1 MKITTSL
8 VIFSIFMLSSCG
20 KKQTIKSIEEDIISG
35 KWKVSLFQEDGVNE
49 TSDFSTYEFIFS
61 PDGTVI
67 ASASGV
73 STNGSWGTSKDDD
86 HKDFNLSLQVP
97 LDELSDDWEV
107 LSNTSDK
114 IELKDISGDGSVELL
129 TFQKI

>member
-86 HKDFNLSLQVP
+86 HIDFNLSLQVP

>member
-1 MKITTSL
+1 MKFTTSL
-8 VIFSIFMLSSCG
+8 VIFSIFMLNSCG

-35 KWKVSLFQEDGVNE
+35 KWKVSFYQEDGVNE
-49 TSDFSTYEFIFS
+49 TSDYSTYEFIFS
-61 PDGTVI
+61 SDGAVI
-67 ASASGV
+67 ASIAGV
-73 STNGSWGTSKDDD
+73 SMNGSWSTSKDDD
-86 HKDFNLSLQVP
+86 HIDFNLSLQVP

-114 IELKDISGDGSVELL
+114 IELKDVSGDGSVELL

>member
-1 MKITTSL
+1 MKFTTSL
-8 VIFSIFMLSSCG
+8 VIFSIFMLNSCG

-35 KWKVSLFQEDGVNE
+35 KWKVSFYQEDGVNE

-61 PDGTVI
+61 SDGAVI
-67 ASASGV
+67 ASIAGV
-73 STNGSWGTSKDDD
+73 SMNGSWSTSKDDD
-86 HKDFNLSLQVP
+86 HIDFNLSLQVP

-114 IELKDISGDGSVELL
+114 IELKDVSGDGSVELL